1 MKKILLSCLLLLAVN
16 SCVYKETEED
26 RRETL
31 KRSPSACEDSLF
43 LALKNK
49 PYASLTAFE
58 HHYFEMMFDKCY
70 DVPIINQ
77 SGPAEWWVAAPVIIS
92 FALAAIYFV
101 AHVL

>member
-1 MKKILLSCLLLLAVN
+1 MKDILLACLLLLAVS

-26 RRETL
+26 RREML
-31 KRSPSACEDSLF
+31 RQSSSPCEDSLF

-58 HHYFEMMFDKCY
+58 HHYFEMMINKCY
-70 DVPIINQ
+70 DTPVISQ

-92 FALAAIYFV
+92 FALAVVILL
-101 AHVL
+101 AHAL